1 VIRWAALLAVAAV
14 AACGSLPDQGNGIVA
29 LEIRIP
35 DSTLAINHSDTL
47 HARAVNLQGDSVPAA
62 VFWRTPDTALITLDS
77 VTGVVVALTNTGSA
91 RVQART
97 GTLLSDILSIGLR
110 DSTIATGI
118 RATP

>member
-1 VIRWAALLAVAAV
+1 M
-14 AACGSLPDQGNGIVA
+14 
-29 LEIRIP
+29 
-35 DSTLAINHSDTL
+35 
-47 HARAVNLQGDSVPAA
+47 
-62 VFWRTPDTALITLDS
+62 ITLDS

>member
-1 VIRWAALLAVAAV
+1 MIRRAALLALAMT
-14 AACGSLPDQGNGIVA
+14 AACGSLPDQGNGVVA

-35 DSTLAINHSDTL
+35 DSTLAVNHSLTL
-47 HARAVNLQGDSVPAA
+47 HARAVNLQGDSVDATI
-62 VFWRTPDTALITLDS
+62 FWRTPDTTLISLDS
-77 VTGVVVALTNTGSA
+77 VTGVVVALVNSGSA

-97 GTLLSDILSIGLR
+97 GTLVSDILSIGLR

>member
-1 VIRWAALLAVAAV
+1 MIRWAALLAVGTA
-14 AACGSLPDQGNGIVA
+14 AACGSLPDQGDGVVA
-29 LEIRIP
+29 LQIRIP
-35 DSTLAINHSDTL
+35 DSTLAVNHSLTL

-62 VFWRTPDTALITLDS
+62 VFWRTPDTSAITLDS
-77 VTGVVVALTNTGSA
+77 VTGVVFARTNSGSA

-110 DSTIATGI
+110 DSTISSGI